1 LLRAIVSL
9 YSFIRPP
16 QGNVTTAISN
26 TRQRALLVKFY
37 AKKIGEEKERKE
49 KRKKGFS
56 FFSAVARGGIQYYSR
71 QSLIPVDT
79 CVYTC
84 TRVNTELLCRI

>member
-1 LLRAIVSL
+1 M
-9 YSFIRPP
+9 P
-16 QGNVTTAISN
+16 
-26 TRQRALLVKFY
+26 
-37 AKKIGEEKERKE
+37 KKLEKKKKGRK
-49 KRKKGFS
+49 RGKKGFS

-84 TRVNTELLCRI
+84 TRMNTELI

>member
-1 LLRAIVSL
+1 M
-9 YSFIRPP
+9 P
-16 QGNVTTAISN
+16 
-26 TRQRALLVKFY
+26 
-37 AKKIGEEKERKE
+37 KKLEKKKKGRK
-49 KRKKGFS
+49 RGKKGFS